1 MSTKY
6 YRIRD
11 HGEDLTG
18 FAAETA
24 EDAIDFVRKFVT
36 SNTAPI
42 AWDVNTAEVVEWTN
56 PQDGE
61 GAKQTYLHVANVR
74 EIT

>member
-1 MSTKY
+1 MATKY

-18 FAAETA
+18 FAVESPEA
-24 EDAIDFVRKFVT
+24 AIAFVRDFI
-36 SNTAPI
+36 SGNTAPI
-42 AWDVNTAEVVEWTN
+42 AWDLNTAEVVEWTN

-61 GAKQTYLHVANVR
+61 GAQQTYLHVAHVR
-74 EIT
+74 DIV